1 VGSAGDE
8 EGLDATSRGGDA
20 VDDGG
25 VSGTSERDAV
35 DSGGVGVVGVAPV
48 EGDALGEIDTP
59 AEVDA
64 PSEGDARGCGVD
76 GGDPGVDDV
85 DRRGGGEDAVD
96 WADDVGNSR
105 TVAGRSTVGD
115 VSSASWT
122 GAGRGGGDGLC
133 FLKGKQRSSKT
144 TCRDVMT
151 RRVIRSRH
159 R

>member
-1 VGSAGDE
+1 
-8 EGLDATSRGGDA
+8 

-64 PSEGDARGCGVD
+64 PSEG
-76 GGDPGVDDV
+76 
-85 DRRGGGEDAVD
+85 GGEDAIG
-96 WADDVGNSR
+96 WADGVGNSR

-122 GAGRGGGDGLC
+122 GAGRGGGDGLRS
-133 FLKGKQRSSKT
+133 LKGKQRSSKT

-151 RRVIRSRH
+151 RRVTRSRH